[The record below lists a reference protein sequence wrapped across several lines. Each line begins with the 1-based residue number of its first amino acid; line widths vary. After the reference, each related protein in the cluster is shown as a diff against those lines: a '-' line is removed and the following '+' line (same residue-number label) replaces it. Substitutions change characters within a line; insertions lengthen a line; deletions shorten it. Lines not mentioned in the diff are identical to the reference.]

1 MNYANKP
8 ELQERLAAEYALG
21 TLRGAARARF
31 QRWMR
36 EDAAIAL
43 AVARWEGRLAPMTS
57 AVTAVEPPAR
67 VWRAVKERLG
77 ASRQRTGRA
86 GATARG
92 VWESIVFWRNL
103 GLAASGMAAALLAAI
118 VLIAPQPPLPAP
130 PPVVLRVPQTIPSGE
145 MAASYLAVLSDP
157 KTQKPFIVV
166 SAGRNSTDLWV
177 KTLDPSIHVADRSLE
192 LWALP
197 AGQAPKSLGLV
208 TAADKM
214 ATIKLAAAADRALGD
229 VPALAV
235 SLEPRGGSP
244 TGAPTGPVLFSGP
257 CVKYW

>member
-1 MNYANKP
+1 MKINGKS

-21 TLRGAARARF
+21 TLRGAARTRF

-36 EDAAIAL
+36 EDAATAL
-43 AVARWEGRLAPMTS
+43 AVARWEARLAPMAA
-57 AVTAVEPPAR
+57 AVAAVAPPAR
-67 VWRAVKERLG
+67 VWRAIRQRLG
-77 ASRQRTGRA
+77 QA
-86 GATARG
+86 GAPRRG
-92 VWESIVFWRNL
+92 LWESLAFWRNL
-103 GLAASGMAAALLAAI
+103 GLAATGMAAALLAAI
-118 VLIAPQPPLPAP
+118 VLIAPQPPQPAP
-130 PPVVLRVPQTIPSGE
+130 APVVLRAPSNE
-145 MAASYLAVLSDP
+145 MVASYLAVLSDP
-157 KTQKPFIVV
+157 KTQKPIIVV
-166 SAGRNSTDLWV
+166 SAGRSSTDLWV
-177 KTLDPSIHVADRSLE
+177 KTLDPSIHVADKSLE

-208 TAADKM
+208 AAAEKM
-214 ATIKLAAAADRALGD
+214 AAIKLVAAADRSLAD

>member
-1 MNYANKP
+1 MNYRNKP

-21 TLRGAARARF
+21 TLRGAARGRF

-43 AVARWEGRLAPMTS
+43 AVARWEGRLAPMAA

-77 ASRQRTGRA
+77 ASGERA
-86 GATARG
+86 GRDGPAPRG
-92 VWESIVFWRNL
+92 LWESLAFWRHL

-118 VLIAPQPPLPAP
+118 VLIAPQPPQPAP
-130 PPVVLRVPQTIPSGE
+130 PPVVLRAPSNG

-166 SAGRNSTDLWV
+166 SAGRNSNDLWV
-177 KTLDPSIHVADRSLE
+177 KALDPAIHVAGKSLE

-208 TAADKM
+208 AAADKM
-214 ATIKLAAAADRALGD
+214 AAIKLAAPADRSLGD

-235 SLEPRGGSP
+235 SLEPSGGSP